1 MMETTDI
8 FARFSSRGLSNTEKA
23 KEMSHIV
30 VAFRDIAEK
39 LNKKIPDSREK
50 TIAMERLE
58 ESFMWFN
65 IAITNE
71 EF

>member
-8 FARFSSRGLSNTEKA
+8 FTRFSSHNLSKEEM

>member
-1 MMETTDI
+1 
-8 FARFSSRGLSNTEKA
+8 
-23 KEMSHIV
+23 MSHIV